1 MSVLNDAEGREWS
14 ARQKYVPS
22 DSLDAR
28 MSRAMLRAAERARR
42 RGDLVKEAQQLLA
55 AELTLTLRSK

>member
-1 MSVLNDAEGREWS
+1 MSVNRSWTKSE
-14 ARQKYVPS
+14 KYIAS
-22 DSLDAR
+22 DSLEAR

-55 AELTLTLRSK
+55 AELTLRSK